1 MNRTIRP
8 VSLVFFLISLLSLS
22 TLAGCDLAGGDG
34 DGDELLAST
43 QSAVLAPPNLLDNPS
58 FDAVG
63 PSGSPVTVITAVP
76 GGAGNSAAAFWTM
89 FTNTAGYL
97 MSELLPDTRPGGS
110 GRMIHV
116 KTRGARNGLVQVFD
130 LFNRG
135 PSRTF
140 AYAWVYVIRGQVGIG
155 TGNGGAT
162 GIDATTTVLNQ
173 WQRISAYNG
182 VNPANEFII
191 YSTVAD
197 TEFYVSDA
205 GVYSQNLL
213 ANPGFE
219 TIGPIGSPTTVTTA
233 VPGGAGNSSAAS
245 WTLFTN
251 NPGTIWTEQA
261 TYLTSPSGS
270 TRTLHVITDAANNG
284 VVQVFAPFGSGPTN
298 SISAVWVYVRRGTVY
313 LGTGNGGNTGPNVSS
328 TVNGQWELL
337 SAPNGAQPANELIVY
352 SQNGGADFYL
362 DDAEVYATP

>member
-1 MNRTIRP
+1 MTRSS
-8 VSLVFFLISLLSLS
+8 SLLVLTTALSLS
-22 TLAGCDLAGGDG
+22 TTGCELADEGESPSLAAA
-34 DGDELLAST
+34 E
-43 QSAVLAPPNLLDNPS
+43 SALTAANLLDNAS

-63 PSGSPVTVITAVP
+63 PSGSPVTVITGAP
-76 GGAGNSAAAFWTM
+76 GGAGNSAAASWTM
-89 FTNTAGYL
+89 FTNTPGYL
-97 MSELLPDTRPGGS
+97 SSELQVDTRPGGS

-116 KTRGARNGLVQVFD
+116 TTRGARNGLVQVFD

-140 AYAWVYVIRGQVGIG
+140 AYAWVYVVRGQAGIG

-182 VNPANEFII
+182 ANPANEFII
-191 YSTVAD
+191 YSTVPD

-219 TIGPIGSPTTVTTA
+219 VVGPSGSPTTVTTV
-233 VPGGAGNSSAAS
+233 VPGGAGNSAAAS

-251 NPGTIWTEQA
+251 NPGTIWTELA

-270 TRTLHVITDAANNG
+270 TRTLHVITDRDRNG
-284 VVQVFAPFGSGPTN
+284 VVQVFAPFNSGPTN
-298 SISAVWVYVRRGTVY
+298 SMSAVWVYVRRGTVF
-313 LGTGNGGNTGPNVSS
+313 LGTGNGGNTGEDVAS
-328 TVNGQWELL
+328 TTTNQWELL
-337 SAPNGAQPANELIVY
+337 QAANGAQPANELIVY
-352 SQNGGADFYL
+352 SKGAGADFYL
-362 DDAEVYATP
+362 DNAEVYATP